1 MDLSFHVLSQLCTW
15 TFKSTQFWSGED
27 CSLHDGSETK
37 SSAAETLY
45 AFSLC
50 CRHLAE
56 AIRQEYGSEQ
66 AMPELIDLAK
76 VIIPYDM
83 EHNAEIDACDLAME
97 IERLDLLEEYVDKNT
112 YQRVCLYLTR

>member
-1 MDLSFHVLSQLCTW
+1 
-15 TFKSTQFWSGED
+15 
-27 CSLHDGSETK
+27 
-37 SSAAETLY
+37 
-45 AFSLC
+45 
-50 CRHLAE
+50 
-56 AIRQEYGSEQ
+56 
-66 AMPELIDLAK
+66 MPELIDLAK